1 MALSITVLRN
11 RDFRCLLLAR
21 VAGLFGLQAQAVIVG
36 WQIYTLTHDV
46 FMLGLVGL
54 AEAVPAILFALIS
67 GHVVDVGRPH
77 RIYVLCFAALA
88 LNAAL
93 LFLIGGDLLT
103 MANDTRV
110 AALFACVFFSGIARS
125 FIVPS
130 SFTLL
135 SRIVP
140 RTQMSAAS
148 AWMGSGFQLAAIL
161 GPALA
166 GIIYGGYGAH
176 VAWMIPLAALLIG
189 FVMTLLISKPHRQ
202 HRNMHKNEP
211 ALVSITAGWRFI
223 LGHKVLLSVMSLD
236 MFAVLFGGVVAIL
249 PAFADQV
256 LHTGS
261 EGLGLLR
268 AAPAIGSIATALYLA
283 LKPMES
289 IQTRTLLLVVAGF
302 GVSMLAFGFANSFWV
317 AAVILII
324 SGAFDS
330 VSMVMR
336 GTLMQWLIPDDMRG
350 RVSSVNGMF
359 IISSN
364 EIGAFRAGA
373 TASLLGLVPSIIL
386 GGVMTLGV
394 VAATAF
400 FAPQMRRLRVEA
412 GEKKAN

>member
-21 VAGLFGLQAQAVIVG
+21 VTGLFGLQAQAVIVG

-103 MANDTRV
+103 MANDARV

-202 HRNMHKNEP
+202 HRNTHKNEP
-211 ALVSITAGWRFI
+211 ALVSIKAGWRFI
-223 LGHKVLLSVMSLD
+223 LGHKVLLSVMSLSKD
-236 MFAVLFGGVVAIL
+236 ACRIVCLVALALAGSAPGTPASRRLQRVMTVHLPFGFGTLTMPPCRAS
-249 PAFADQV
+249 PPG
-256 LHTGS
+256 TS
-261 EGLGLLR
+261 MPR
-268 AAPAIGSIATALYLA
+268 AAAMAASACPRPGQCPSCHPPSRPRPAA
-283 LKPMES
+283 
-289 IQTRTLLLVVAGF
+289 
-302 GVSMLAFGFANSFWV
+302 
-317 AAVILII
+317 
-324 SGAFDS
+324 
-330 VSMVMR
+330 
-336 GTLMQWLIPDDMRG
+336 
-350 RVSSVNGMF
+350 
-359 IISSN
+359 
-364 EIGAFRAGA
+364 
-373 TASLLGLVPSIIL
+373 
-386 GGVMTLGV
+386 
-394 VAATAF
+394 
-400 FAPQMRRLRVEA
+400 RR
-412 GEKKAN
+412 